1 MQNMANDKKSD
12 ANMTFLW
19 KKDVDER
26 LLSKEETKTLWE
38 DIFDK
43 FESKSGGE
51 PLARAYIQERFNS
64 LESRILS
71 KIEEIKK
78 QLPED

>member
-1 MQNMANDKKSD
+1 MTNDKKSD
-12 ANMTFLW
+12 ANINPLW
-19 KKDVDER
+19 REDVDKR
-26 LLSKEETKTLWE
+26 LLTKEETKALWKV
-38 DIFDK
+38 IFEE
-43 FESKSGGE
+43 FESGGE
-51 PLARAYIQERFNS
+51 PLARTLIQERFDS

>member
-1 MQNMANDKKSD
+1 MENDEKSD
-12 ANMTFLW
+12 ANIAFLW

-26 LLSKEETKTLWE
+26 LLPKEETKALWE

-51 PLARAYIQERFNS
+51 PLARAYIQERLDS